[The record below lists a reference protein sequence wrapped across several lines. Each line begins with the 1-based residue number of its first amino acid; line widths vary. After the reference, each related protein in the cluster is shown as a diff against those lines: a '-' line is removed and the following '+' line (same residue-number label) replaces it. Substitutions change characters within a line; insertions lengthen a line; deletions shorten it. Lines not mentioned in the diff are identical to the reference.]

1 MRDMTNSRAT
11 ICVAIRYII
20 RSTLA
25 NGNFDAEKDTSREKT
40 HRARLEN
47 RPPDHG
53 AARPPG
59 PALVLAH
66 PVGAARRAADL
77 AALARGLRRGFAD
90 GAAGAAVG
98 TARGGFCRAA
108 SLRRLWPDGDRPGTG
123 RHLPAAASFCRTLE
137 QAVTSKRRRL
147 LLPP

>member
-1 MRDMTNSRAT
+1 MRDMTNSCAT
-11 ICVAIRYII
+11 IYVATRYII

-25 NGNFDAEKDTSREKT
+25 NGNFDAEKDTGREKT

-59 PALVLAH
+59 PSLVLAH
-66 PVGAARRAADL
+66 PVGTARRAADL
-77 AALARGLRRGFAD
+77 ARATGRLRRSFAD

-108 SLRRLWPDGDRPGTG
+108 SLRRLWPDGDRKGAG
-123 RHLPAAASFCRTLE
+123 G
-137 QAVTSKRRRL
+137 
-147 LLPP
+147 

>member
-53 AARPPG
+53 AARPAG

-66 PVGAARRAADL
+66 PVGTARRAADL
-77 AALARGLRRGFAD
+77 A
-90 GAAGAAVG
+90 
-98 TARGGFCRAA
+98 RAA
-108 SLRRLWPDGDRPGTG
+108 RRPGMTG
-123 RHLPAAASFCRTLE
+123 EIKPPPPSGW
-137 QAVTSKRRRL
+137 RRR
-147 LLPP
+147 PARF